1 MSNVGSHDNVPTFHV
16 FPGSLPYELNKNTI
30 SSRAIEMSE
39 FGPPQIPKPT
49 DEQAFERCNVI
60 LWRCVLKDPTA
71 QAYGRRG
78 QRQYGVDILGCRDG
92 RPEKPVGIQCKLK
105 GGGKLLSEKEV
116 RDEVEKAMG
125 FNPPLSEY
133 IIVTTAPN
141 DTSLQSL
148 ALELSKAKSEQLKRK
163 LKITIYGWESLQQ
176 EIRGYPE
183 AHKAFDPSYTPRTE
197 RIEQRIEDLHTKFD
211 TFAVSDSRVVGG
223 DNPVPTA
230 TPVELDHA
238 EISAEYHQLID
249 AIRELLAT
257 NPNAAL
263 DLLLKL
269 QERLGDNASVY
280 IRFRVATNIAAC
292 RLELGDVET
301 AATAFIAAWELAPD
315 DPRAIANKAL
325 GFLLRDDCHAAK
337 GYAESMLSEHPDNA
351 ALAAYYIHSL
361 KRDDTVGDPITHVPE
376 AVRKTPEVAGA
387 YVAWL
392 MERGAP
398 GSWWDVAIAAH
409 CDHPDSDELA
419 DKCADALLSRAIG
432 GDRFVHSHVLE
443 DAALADIDK
452 AIELY
457 ESLWPEVR
465 DHKVRRRGDQNSI
478 ALNLMV
484 AYRLRGRNEESTK
497 TANEALERFPDDI
510 ILKEHAAVIFF
521 EKRETKRALELISD
535 LEINEQTASLRL
547 NIGIVEEDWD
557 AVADIVDN
565 HLESFAESER
575 NLAQATRILSR
586 VETVPEDKRLPLL
599 EDAQSKFN
607 GDTRALTLLAQTAR
621 LNELD
626 DLSNA
631 YFNAATSAFS
641 GGDDSRSS
649 RCCLAAEAMARQEL
663 NVVADTLND
672 HVRLDHVSE
681 ELRMLAR
688 ALVYDVPIRQRALRF
703 FYGLAPELRSLPYFQ
718 RLEGVLNFNRGMYR
732 DAVAL
737 FSAAFE
743 LEPCLENIL
752 DLIRSL
758 VMIGNKDSVASLLE
772 REGVDALPG
781 SHLERI
787 EFSHALAQFGKYQ
800 RALNLGYQALCY
812 GVDVPDIVLGY
823 FGLVLNSTWERQ
835 DHGFDGT
842 VDSGVWV
849 RLTESNGDSFEAL
862 IGESSDRPWGQ
873 KVDPT
878 NPFIAKSLGLR
889 VDDVFE
895 YANPLGPA
903 KIWTISEVK
912 PIWLHAFH
920 YLTRSFGQR
929 FPETPGFVSL
939 TLHEDDFEP
948 ILEQVR
954 RQSHAA
960 GVRAELYLEKG
971 LPIAVAAGDMPGG
984 GIAFAEYLYSA
995 GMQLRVF
1002 SGTAEDRKGALALI
1016 KDHACSGAVLDALTA
1031 WHAATLDIFPVL
1043 QERLGPLAIPISE
1056 LRRIKEMTTVSSSV
1070 GDGRSMHIGYR
1081 DGKFV
1086 GYTETADE
1094 RAEKLKELQ
1103 ARIAKIEE
1111 ACEVEPIE
1119 FPDHFS
1125 ELGELLVGLPPRD
1138 AFAPAVMAG
1147 KKRLLLCEDLMMR
1160 QLAGKAFDTKGVW
1173 LQAVLM
1179 SAEQTGEI
1187 SQNEHSDA
1195 VVYLAAHRHGP
1206 VSLNRQLLLSAFE
1219 RDESPDLS
1227 NLQALCTY
1235 IGHTGSDL
1243 QSHVAIG
1250 AGFINTLWARARP
1263 LVVTSVPADS
1273 KTLKATD
1280 LVFRALIGDTDND
1293 EWPKRA
1299 AALFGNLDE
1308 EPGRYLLRSCE
1319 AKFLSVDQI
1328 RKILR
1333 DEVD

>member
-1 MSNVGSHDNVPTFHV
+1 
-16 FPGSLPYELNKNTI
+16 
-30 SSRAIEMSE
+30 MSE
-39 FGPPQIPKPT
+39 FGPPRIPKPT

-78 QRQYGVDILGCRDG
+78 QRQHGVDILGCRDG

-105 GGGKLLSEKEV
+105 GEGKLLSEKEV

-133 IIVTTAPN
+133 VIVTTAPN
-141 DTSLQSL
+141 DSSLQSL
-148 ALELSKAKSEQLKRK
+148 AVALSKAKSEQLKRK
-163 LKITIYGWESLQQ
+163 IKITVYGWESLQQ
-176 EIRGYPE
+176 EIRGYRE
-183 AHKAFDPSYTPRTE
+183 AHKAFDPSFTPRTE

-211 TFAVSDSRVVGG
+211 TLAVSDSRVVGG
-223 DNPVPTA
+223 DNPTPTA

-238 EISAEYHQLID
+238 EISAQYHQLID
-249 AIRELLAT
+249 AIRELLPT
-257 NPNAAL
+257 DPSAAL
-263 DLLLKL
+263 GVLLKL
-269 QERLGDNASVY
+269 RSRLDEDVPNH
-280 IRFRVATNIAAC
+280 IRFRVDSNIATC
-292 RLELGDVET
+292 HFELGDEEK
-301 AATAFIAAWELAPD
+301 AATGFIEAWNFSPD
-315 DPRAIANKAL
+315 DPAAIANKVF
-325 GFLLRDDCHAAK
+325 GFLLLKDWQSARIF
-337 GYAESMLSEHPDNA
+337 AESRLSEIPDNA
-351 ALAAYYIHSL
+351 ALAANYIHSL
-361 KRDDTVGDPITHVPE
+361 KIDDTVVDPIAAVPE
-376 AVRKTPEVAGA
+376 VVRNTAEVAEA
-387 YVAWL
+387 HVAWL

-398 GSWWDVAIAAH
+398 GSWWDVAVAAH
-409 CDHPDSDELA
+409 SAHPESDALEEM
-419 DKCADALLSRAIG
+419 CAGALLSRAV
-432 GDRFVHSHVLE
+432 GDDRLVQNQVL
-443 DAALADIDK
+443 DDCARADVDK
-452 AIELY
+452 AIQIY
-457 ESLWPEVR
+457 VTRWADIRNRV
-465 DHKVRRRGDQNSI
+465 VRRLGDPTSV

-484 AYRLRGRNEESTK
+484 AFRLRGRNEEAIK
-497 TANEALERFPDDI
+497 TANEALEHFPDDVMV
-510 ILKEHAAVIFF
+510 KEHAAVIFF
-521 EKRETKRALELISD
+521 EKRDTKRALELISD
-535 LEINEQTASLRL
+535 LEINEQMAILRL
-547 NIGIVEEDWD
+547 NIGVVDEDWD
-557 AVADIVDN
+557 SVADIVDN
-565 HLESFAESER
+565 HPESFPESER
-575 NLAQATRILSR
+575 SLARATRTLAR
-586 VETVPEDKRLPLL
+586 VEMAPDDERRAIL
-599 EDAQSKFN
+599 EAEQCKFE

-621 LNELD
+621 LNKLD

-649 RCCLAAEAMARQEL
+649 RRCLAAEAMARQEL

-672 HVRLDHVSE
+672 HVRLDQFSE

-718 RLEGVLNFNRGMYR
+718 RLEGVLNFNRGMYQ
-732 DAVAL
+732 DAVTL

-758 VMIGNKDSVASLLE
+758 VMIGNKDSVSSLLE
-772 REGVDALPG
+772 RGGVDALPG

-812 GVDVPDIVLGY
+812 GIDVPDIVLRY

-862 IGESSDRPWGQ
+862 VGESSDRPWGQ

-920 YLTRSFGQR
+920 YLTRNFGQR
-929 FPETPGFVSL
+929 FPDAPGFASL
-939 TLHEDDFEP
+939 TVREDDIEP

-971 LPIAVAAGDMPGG
+971 LPIAVAAGETPGG
-984 GIAFAEYLYSA
+984 GIDFANYLYSS
-995 GMQLRVF
+995 GLQLRVCN
-1002 SGTAEDRKGALALI
+1002 GTAEELEEALALV
-1016 KDHACSGAVLDALTA
+1016 KDHRRSGAVLDALTA
-1031 WHAATLDIFPVL
+1031 WHAAALDIFPVL
-1043 QERLGPLAIPISE
+1043 RERLGVLSIPVSE
-1056 LRRIKEMTTVSSSV
+1056 LGRIKAMAADLAS
-1070 GDGRSMHIGYR
+1070 GGGGRSMSLGYR
-1081 DGKFV
+1081 NGEFIR
-1086 GYTETADE
+1086 YTETACE
-1094 RAEKLKELQ
+1094 RAERMEELDL
-1103 ARIAKIEE
+1103 RISKVEE

-1160 QLAGKAFDTKGVW
+1160 QLAGRAFGTKGIW

-1179 SAEQTGEI
+1179 SAEQ
-1187 SQNEHSDA
+1187 SAKMSDNAYSDA
-1195 VVYLAAHRHGP
+1195 IVYLAAHRHGH
-1206 VSLNRQLLLSAFE
+1206 VSLNAQVLLSAFE

-1227 NLQALCTY
+1227 NLQALCNY
-1235 IGHTGSDL
+1235 IGHPGADL
-1243 QSHVAIG
+1243 QSHTALG
-1250 AGFINTLWARARP
+1250 AVFINALWARARP
-1263 LVVTSVPADS
+1263 IVVTNVPADS

-1280 LVFRALIGDTDND
+1280 LMFRSLIGDTNNNK
-1293 EWPKRA
+1293 WPKRA
-1299 AALFGNLDE
+1299 AALVRSLDE
-1308 EPGRYLLRSCE
+1308 APALYLFQWCE
-1319 AKFLSVDQI
+1319 EKFLPTDQI
-1328 RKILR
+1328 REILR
-1333 DEVD
+1333 HELD